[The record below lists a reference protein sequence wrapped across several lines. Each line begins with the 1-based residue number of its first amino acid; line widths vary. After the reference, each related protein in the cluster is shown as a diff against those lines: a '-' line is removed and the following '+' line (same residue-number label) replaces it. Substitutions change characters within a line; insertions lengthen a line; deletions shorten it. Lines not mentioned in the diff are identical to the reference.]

1 MSKRF
6 GPFWIYCP
14 FKNGN
19 CKKSLECLF
28 LREGREMEKDKKIV
42 VVARTEGVEI
52 VVEGENDDYELMLSK
67 PQAMELAMNI
77 LNTLYK
83 MGIKM

>member
-1 MSKRF
+1 
-6 GPFWIYCP
+6 
-14 FKNGN
+14 
-19 CKKSLECLF
+19 
-28 LREGREMEKDKKIV
+28 MEEDKKIV